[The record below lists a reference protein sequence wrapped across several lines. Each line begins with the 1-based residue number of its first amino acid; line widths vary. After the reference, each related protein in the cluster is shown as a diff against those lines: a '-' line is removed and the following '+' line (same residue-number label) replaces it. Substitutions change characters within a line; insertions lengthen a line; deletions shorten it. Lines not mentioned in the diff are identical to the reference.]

1 MRQTVDEAAI
11 AAAVHRAEART
22 SGQIVC
28 VLAKRSCDGHG
39 QDALYA
45 GVLAMLTP
53 WPLLAATHWSAQAIF
68 TLQLAIF
75 VIALAVLHF
84 TPLGATLASRA
95 EKRRQA
101 FRSATE
107 QFFARGVGRTESRAG
122 VLIFVSL
129 AERYAR
135 ILPDEGL
142 AEKIS
147 EDEWREVVALL
158 TDRLRAGQVTEAFV
172 AAIDRCGAL
181 LERAAPGSGGDNEL
195 PDGLIQLDK

>member
-1 MRQTVDEAAI
+1 MRAADEARI
-11 AAAVHRAEART
+11 VAAVQRAEART

-28 VLAKRSCDGHG
+28 VLAKKSCDTRGAA
-39 QDALYA
+39 ALYA
-45 GVLAMLTP
+45 GVLACLAP
-53 WPLLAATHWSAQAIF
+53 WPLLIFTDWSAQVIF
-68 TLQLAIF
+68 VSQLAIF
-75 VIALAVLHF
+75 VCALALLAV
-84 TPLGATLASRA
+84 TPLGVALVPRA

-101 FRSATE
+101 FRAATE

-142 AEKIS
+142 AQKIS

-158 TDRLRAGQVTEAFV
+158 TERLRAGQATEAFV

-181 LERAAPGSGGDNEL
+181 LERAAPGDGGDNEL
-195 PDGLIQLDK
+195 PDGLVQLDD

>member
-1 MRQTVDEAAI
+1 MLKADEAQV
-11 AAAVHRAEART
+11 AAAVRKAESRT

-28 VLAKRSCDGHG
+28 VVAKRSCDSSAREVLG
-39 QDALYA
+39 AA
-45 GVLAMLTP
+45 GLACLIP
-53 WPLLAATHWSAQAIF
+53 WPLLAATPWSAHAVF
-68 TLQLAIF
+68 AAQLAIF
-75 VIALAVLHF
+75 AAALALLHF
-84 TPLGATLASRA
+84 TPLGVALVPRA

-147 EDEWREVVALL
+147 EEEWREAVALL
-158 TDRLRAGQVTEAFV
+158 TERLAAGQVTEAFV
-172 AAIDRCGAL
+172 AAINRCGAL
-181 LERAAPGSGGDNEL
+181 LERAAPGTGSDNEL
-195 PDGLIQLDK
+195 PDGLVRLD